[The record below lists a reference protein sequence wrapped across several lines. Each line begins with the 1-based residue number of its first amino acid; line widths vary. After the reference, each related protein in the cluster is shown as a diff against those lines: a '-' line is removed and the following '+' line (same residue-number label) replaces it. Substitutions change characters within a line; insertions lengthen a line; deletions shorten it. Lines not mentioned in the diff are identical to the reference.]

1 MTMTRWRTAVAAMVA
16 SALWAGI
23 ASAADPFPSKPLR
36 LVVPFAAGGTVDVLG
51 RITGQK
57 LAEAL
62 GQQVIVENRTGAG
75 GNIGGDAVAKAA
87 PDGTTMLLAPTGLMT
102 INPTIYKTM
111 SFDPLKD
118 LAPVALLAIVPNLMV
133 VDPALPTT
141 TVAAF
146 IAYAKARPGTVF
158 FASPG
163 SGTGI
168 HLSGELFKVMAGVEM
183 VHTPYR
189 GSAPALNDLMAG
201 QVQVMFDNM
210 PSALPLAQAG
220 KLRALAVTTAKRAAA
235 LPDVPTLAEAGLPG
249 YETSA
254 WFGILVPART
264 PRDVI
269 QVLNRA
275 IVRVLGLPDVR
286 QRLAELGAEA
296 APMTPDQFGTFIA
309 AETTKWSK
317 LARDANVTAE

>member
-1 MTMTRWRTAVAAMVA
+1 MTTTWRAVLMGML
-16 SALWAGI
+16 LWAG
-23 ASAADPFPSKPLR
+23 AATAAEPFPTKPLR

-51 RITGQK
+51 RIVGQK
-57 LAEAL
+57 MSEGL
-62 GQQVIVENRTGAG
+62 GQPVVVENRTGAG

-102 INPTIYKTM
+102 INPTIYKAM
-111 SFDPLKD
+111 PFDPAKD
-118 LAPVALLAIVPNLMV
+118 LAPVSLLAIVPNLMV
-133 VDPALPTT
+133 VPPSLPAHS
-141 TVAAF
+141 VKEF
-146 IAYAKARPGTVF
+146 IAYAKERPGKVF

-163 SGTGI
+163 NGTGI

-210 PSALPLAQAG
+210 PSALPLAQSG

-254 WFGILVPART
+254 WFGILVPAHT
-264 PRDVI
+264 PADAI
-269 QVLNRA
+269 EILNRE
-275 IVRVLGLPDVR
+275 IVRALGAADVQ

-296 APMTPDQFGTFIA
+296 APMTPAQFGGFIA
-309 AETTKWSK
+309 SETTKWSK

>member
-1 MTMTRWRTAVAAMVA
+1 MWRAALACML
-16 SALWAGI
+16 LWAGT
-23 ASAADPFPSKPLR
+23 AGAAEPFPTKPLR

-51 RITGQK
+51 RIVGQK
-57 LAEAL
+57 MSEGL
-62 GQQVIVENRTGAG
+62 GQPVVVENRTGAG

-102 INPTIYKTM
+102 INPTIYKAM
-111 SFDPLKD
+111 PFDPAKD
-118 LAPVALLAIVPNLMV
+118 LAPVSLLAVVPNLMV
-133 VDPALPTT
+133 VPPSLPAQ
-141 TVAAF
+141 TVKDF
-146 IAYAKARPGTVF
+146 IAYAKERPGKVF

-163 SGTGI
+163 NGTGI
-168 HLSGELFKVMAGVEM
+168 HLSGELFKVMAGVDM

-210 PSALPLAQAG
+210 PSALPLAQGG
-220 KLRALAVTTAKRAAA
+220 KLRALAVTTAKRTKA

-254 WFGILVPART
+254 WFGIMVPAHT
-264 PRDVI
+264 PPDAI
-269 QVLNRA
+269 QILNRA
-275 IVRVLGLPDVR
+275 IVRSLGAPDVQ

-296 APMTPDQFGTFIA
+296 APMSPAQFAGFIA
-309 AETTKWSK
+309 SETTKWSK
-317 LARDANVTAE
+317 LARDAHVTAE

>member
-1 MTMTRWRTAVAAMVA
+1 MTTTWRAVLMGML
-16 SALWAGI
+16 LWAG
-23 ASAADPFPSKPLR
+23 AATAAEPFPTKPLR

-51 RITGQK
+51 RIVGQK
-57 LAEAL
+57 MSEGL
-62 GQQVIVENRTGAG
+62 GQPVVVENRTGAG

-102 INPTIYKTM
+102 INPTIYKAM
-111 SFDPLKD
+111 PFDPAKD
-118 LAPVALLAIVPNLMV
+118 LAPVSLLAIVPNLMV
-133 VDPALPTT
+133 VPPSLPAHS
-141 TVAAF
+141 VKEF
-146 IAYAKARPGTVF
+146 IAYAKERPGKVF

-163 SGTGI
+163 NGTGI

-210 PSALPLAQAG
+210 PSALPLAQSG
-220 KLRALAVTTAKRAAA
+220 KLRALAVTTGKRATA

-254 WFGILVPART
+254 WFGILVPAHT
-264 PRDVI
+264 PADAI
-269 QVLNRA
+269 EILNRE
-275 IVRVLGLPDVR
+275 IVRSLGSPDVQ

-296 APMTPDQFGTFIA
+296 APMTPAQFGGFIA
-309 AETTKWSK
+309 SETTKWSK